1 MLNRSDIVPV
11 FVMSRL
17 FRFHLVDPLLEVCFQ
32 LCVVKVCLP
41 DCLIRR
47 DITGSGVIDQALHK
61 CRGTGRYTG
70 HDEEHHP
77 DQGSD
82 ADIYLP
88 VFLEKVGNFAA
99 DLLDIVNRADRCSPH
114 CLLTLFCL
122 GIFLFDPLFLDQLLQ
137 IRPFLIYGRFCRS
150 LCCFL
155 CLISTRPAFSPV
167 PPSGTLL
174 FQMVKPL

>member
-11 FVMSRL
+11 FVMPRL
-17 FRFHLVDPLLEVCFQ
+17 FRFHVVDPLLKVCFQ

-41 DCLIRR
+41 DRLIRR
-47 DITGSGVIDQALHK
+47 NITGSGVIDQTLHK

-70 HDEEHHP
+70 HNKEHHP

-82 ADIYLP
+82 ADIDLP
-88 VFLEKVGNFAA
+88 VFLEKVGDFAA

-114 CLLTLFCL
+114 CLLTLFCF

-137 IRPFLIYGRFCRS
+137 IRPFLIYRRFCRS
-150 LCCFL
+150 LRCFL
-155 CLISTRPAFSPV
+155 CLIST
-167 PPSGTLL
+167 
-174 FQMVKPL
+174 